1 MDIREFL
8 QIGTSR
14 LNADI
19 LVDKI
24 EEDTDVFE
32 IVWLIMLEDKYPL
45 SMRASWVICHFAK
58 KHPYYLEPRLDEI
71 VDILPGIKTESVW
84 RNLLNIIS
92 ILPIPEKHCGHL
104 FDLCYGL
111 LKSPSTAIAI
121 RAYAMTI
128 LYNISNQEPELKPE
142 LISLFESQIDS
153 ESAGVY
159 ARANILLKKL
169 YKEIT

>member
-32 IVWLIMLEDKYPL
+32 IVWGIMLEDTYPL
-45 SMRASWVICHFAK
+45 SMRASWVIWHFAK
-58 KHPYYLEPRLDEI
+58 KHPYYLEPRFTEMADM
-71 VDILPGIKTESVW
+71 LPGIKTESVV
-84 RNLLNIIS
+84 RNIMNIIS
-92 ILPIPEKHCGHL
+92 MLPVPEKHCGPL
-104 FDLCYGL
+104 FDLCYGYL
-111 LKSPSTAIAI
+111 ERPGTAIAI
-121 RAYAMTI
+121 RAHAMTI

-142 LISLFESQIDS
+142 LISLFESQKDS
-153 ESAGVY
+153 ESAGVF
-159 ARANILLKKL
+159 ARANLLLQKL
-169 YKEIT
+169 YKEIS